1 VKLMGAIFD
10 LDIPSAEK
18 LVLLAMADYAR
29 DDGTGCYPA
38 IATLAKKTSLSR
50 RGIQKLIRRLQCA
63 GFVADTG
70 KISKLG
76 TIEYTVTLEGGGE
89 QGSLPFSAQGANA
102 RTKTGEPECAEG
114 ANQSAKRGRTGFART
129 KDLTPDLT
137 KDGSGSRKGGGCQ
150 DQVIRTQPHTVHTAP
165 TAFNSGKKGRG
176 VPADEFTRENAK
188 AAGVS

>member
-1 VKLMGAIFD
+1 MGAIFD

-50 RGIQKLIRRLQCA
+50 RGTQKLIRRLQGA

-76 TIEYTVTLEGGGE
+76 TIEYTVTLEGGE
-89 QGSLPFSAQGANA
+89 RGSLLVGRTPGLKRANA
-102 RTKTGEPECAEG
+102 
-114 ANQSAKRGRTGFART
+114 SARRGRTGFARI
-129 KDLTPDLT
+129 KDLPASST
-137 KDGSGSRKGGGCQ
+137 KNGTIS
-150 DQVIRTQPHTVHTAP
+150 
-165 TAFNSGKKGRG
+165 
-176 VPADEFTRENAK
+176 
-188 AAGVS
+188 